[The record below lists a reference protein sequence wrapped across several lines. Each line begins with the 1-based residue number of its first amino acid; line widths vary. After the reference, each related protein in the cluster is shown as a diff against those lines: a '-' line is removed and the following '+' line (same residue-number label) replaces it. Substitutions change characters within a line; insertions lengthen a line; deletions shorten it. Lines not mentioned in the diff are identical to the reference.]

1 MPTLT
6 KYNSKIFENNPLK
19 EDNSVQN
26 MVKNYSQSRINKQIS
41 NYAKNKGFNNI
52 KDNQSLLNEINNNLP
67 IKNFRFDNER
77 TNNYKNTFERFDKSK
92 KKNISKKNIRYIFE
106 INIENKT
113 KQLVI
118 HKGDNINKQVDKFC
132 IENDLENESKAQIME
147 AIKNK
152 FKE

>member
-92 KKNISKKNIRYIFE
+92 KKIFQKKILDIFLKL
-106 INIENKT
+106 I
-113 KQLVI
+113 
-118 HKGDNINKQVDKFC
+118 
-132 IENDLENESKAQIME
+132 
-147 AIKNK
+147 
-152 FKE
+152 